1 MKKTLKLLPAFV
13 LFALA
18 AHAQNVESLHIS
30 DIRAGRDGSRFK
42 VTMDMEPRAYHLSLN
57 HEIEITPVIWSADSS
72 KAVVL
77 PSMMVA
83 GKNMYYYNLRNGR
96 PAAPSQLFRAG
107 KGDVYSYEYSVPY
120 EDWMETSTLGLRQ
133 RDLGCCGS
141 PKTAEKT
148 VPVAEIDYRP
158 HQFVPEYIYTQPK
171 AAGDKIVNLKGS
183 AYIDFPV
190 NRTEIY
196 PDYRKNPV
204 ELLKIIHSIDAVKN
218 NPDTKVK
225 QITLKGF
232 ASPEGPYAN
241 NVRLAK
247 GRTQALRDYV
257 GRQYDFPASVY
268 STSYEP
274 EDWEG
279 LRDSLEVSIL
289 PARNELLALI
299 GENIEPDRKDALMKQ
314 RFPQDYAY
322 ILKNIYPA
330 LRHTDYVI
338 TYQVRQYTD
347 VNEIKRVMETRP
359 QDLSLEEFYLL
370 AQSYPAGSKEF
381 DEVFDIAVRM
391 FPTDPVANLNAAN
404 AAMASG
410 RMEYAER
417 YLKRAG
423 DSGDAVY
430 ARGIYEALGKN
441 YDAAIDLMRQ
451 AESKGV
457 AQAAQAIKSIESAR
471 AHHQPVT
478 YLSQD

>member
-1 MKKTLKLLPAFV
+1 MKKIFKLLPACV
-13 LFALA
+13 VVAIA
-18 AHAQNVESLHIS
+18 AQAQNVESLHIS
-30 DIRAGRDGSRFK
+30 DIRAERDGSQFK
-42 VTMDMEPRAYHLSLN
+42 VSMNMEPRDFHLSLN
-57 HEIEITPVIWSADSS
+57 REIEITPVIWSADSS
-72 KAVVL
+72 NALVL
-77 PSMMVA
+77 PSMVVA
-83 GKNMYYYNLRNGR
+83 GKNMYYYNLRNDR
-96 PAAPSQLFRAG
+96 PAAPSTLLRAG
-107 KGDVYSYEYSVPY
+107 KGKQFTYDYSVPY
-120 EDWMETSTLGLRQ
+120 EDWMETSTLGLRK

-141 PKTAEKT
+141 PKEAET
-148 VPVAEIDYRP
+148 TTPIAAIDYRP
-158 HQFVPEYIYTQPK
+158 HKFEPQYIYTQPK
-171 AAGDKIVNLKGS
+171 ASGDKIVNLKGS

-257 GRQYDFPASVY
+257 GKQYDFPASVY

-279 LRDSLEVSIL
+279 LRDSLEVSVL
-289 PARNELLALI
+289 PYRNELLALI

-370 AQSYPAGSKEF
+370 AQSYKPGSKEF

-391 FPTDPVANLNAAN
+391 FPHDSVANLNAAN

-410 RMEYAER
+410 RMEQAAK
-417 YLKRAG
+417 YLGRAG
-423 DSGDAVY
+423 DSADAIY
-430 ARGIYEALGKN
+430 ARGLYQALEKN
-441 YDAAIDLMRQ
+441 YDAAVSLMRQ
-451 AESKGV
+451 AESKGNTN
-457 AQAAQAIKSIESAR
+457 ARRAIESIENAR
-471 AHHQPVT
+471 AHHSPVT
-478 YLSQD
+478 FISQE